1 VKNRDKVIRYYKGS
15 DNGELA
21 ARLIDL
27 ADAAAGKGRPFA
39 VSEFVSPG
47 EVQIAETIQAHM
59 PSLTIRTYGGYQGAE
74 RVKIAFIRDD
84 YEGLV
89 DYEVT
94 ACRIMWDARY
104 RLLGHRDILGALM
117 GLGVDRKRFGDIL
130 VQEDNAIL
138 LADSHLV
145 PYLKQNF
152 DKIAMVSVHVEE
164 TLLEE
169 IVPKEEKIKEIRT
182 TVASMRLDAIV
193 SSGFG
198 ISRTKAAEAINGER
212 VQINWQSAKGPA
224 QIVQAGDVIS
234 LRGRGRMEVA
244 AVTGQSRKGRTGVL
258 LKRYM

>member
-27 ADAAAGKGRPFA
+27 ADAAAGKGRPYV

-59 PSLTIRTYGGYQGAE
+59 ASLTVRAYGGYQGAE

-84 YEGLV
+84 YDGSI
-89 DYEVT
+89 DYEIA
-94 ACRIMWDARY
+94 ACRITWDVRY

-117 GLGVDRKRFGDIL
+117 SLGIDRKYFGDIL
-130 VQEDNAIL
+130 MQEDNAIL
-138 LADSHLV
+138 LVDTHLV

-152 DKIAMVSVHVEE
+152 DKIAMVSVRVEE

-169 IVPKEEKIKEIRT
+169 IVPKEEKIKEIKT

-198 ISRTKAAEAINGER
+198 ISRTKAAEAINGDR
-212 VQINWQSAKGPA
+212 IQVNWQSAKGPA
-224 QIVQAGDVIS
+224 QTVREGDVIS
-234 LRGRGRMEVA
+234 LRGRGRMEVT